1 MTVRIQA
8 VAPSAYANQHKA
20 PKTKYYDMR
29 TLTKSKVKKDFKIL
43 LDSEIEKLRFDTF
56 I

>member
-1 MTVRIQA
+1 MTVRVQA

-20 PKTKYYDMR
+20 PKTKYYDMQ

-43 LDSEIEKLRFDTF
+43 LDSEIEKLRFDALV
-56 I
+56 